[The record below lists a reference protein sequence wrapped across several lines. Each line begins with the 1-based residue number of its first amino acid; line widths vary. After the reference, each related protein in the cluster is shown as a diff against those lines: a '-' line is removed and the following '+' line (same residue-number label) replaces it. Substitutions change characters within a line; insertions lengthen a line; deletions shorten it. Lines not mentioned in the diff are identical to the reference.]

1 MRQVSAIIAL
11 GLASLAFQA
20 QSAVITNP
28 AQVPGTHQVID
39 FNNEDGLFIGAG
51 SGYTVGTPS
60 VTFSSLDGDFTVGQ
74 RIATDLGINGSWGA
88 GKSFLSFDTI
98 GEMTLRIDFGNL
110 RTRAFTADFSLYEQ
124 AGVHSLLTV
133 TAYGV
138 DGSSSSFTL
147 GGFSTSLGG
156 VDLDDNAL
164 IDSTNYAITQ
174 GLRLAHAD
182 IAYITIKGDGVV
194 LDNFTLTTPVP
205 EPQTYALMLAGMG
218 VLAFVARRRQQA

>member
-1 MRQVSAIIAL
+1 MRQYSAIIAL

-20 QSAVITNP
+20 QSAVITSP
-28 AQVPGTHQVID
+28 TKVPGTHQAID
-39 FNNEDGLFIGAG
+39 FNDEDGLFIGAG
-51 SGYTVGTPS
+51 SSYTVGTPA

-88 GKSFLSFDTI
+88 GKSFLSFDTV
-98 GEMTLRIDFGNL
+98 GEMTVRIDFGNL
-110 RTRAFTADFSLYEQ
+110 RTRAFTADWSLYEQ

-147 GGFSTSLGG
+147 GSFSTSLGG
-156 VDLDDNAL
+156 VDLDDNPL

-174 GLRLAHAD
+174 GLRLANAD

-194 LDNFTLTTPVP
+194 LDNLVFTAPVP
-205 EPQTYALMLAGMG
+205 EPQAYALMLAGLG
-218 VLAFVARRRQQA
+218 VVALAARRRLRA

>member
-1 MRQVSAIIAL
+1 MRHCSAILAL
-11 GLASLAFQA
+11 GLASFAFQA
-20 QSAVITNP
+20 QSAVITDP
-28 AQVPGTHQVID
+28 AKVPGTQQVID

-51 SGYTVGTPS
+51 SSYATPT
-60 VTFSSLDGDFTVGQ
+60 VTFSSLDGDFTAGQ

-98 GEMTLRIDFGNL
+98 GEMTLRVDFGNL

-147 GGFSTSLGG
+147 GSFSTSLGG
-156 VDLDDNAL
+156 VDLDDNPL
-164 IDSTNYAITQ
+164 IDSTNYSITQ

-194 LDNFTLTTPVP
+194 LDNLTFTAPVP
-205 EPQTYALMLAGMG
+205 EPEAYALMLAGLG
-218 VLAFVARRRQQA
+218 VVMVAARRRQRAA